1 MKYISILVIIDI
13 AKLTKVFY
21 FEIVY
26 RYNISNDI
34 INNRNSIFIDI
45 F

>member
-1 MKYISILVIIDI
+1 MKITIDVIT
-13 AKLTKVFY
+13 LTKVFY
-21 FEIVY
+21 NKIIY

-34 INNRNSIFIDI
+34 INDRNFIFINN

>member
-1 MKYISILVIIDI
+1 MLIIIDI
-13 AKLTKVFY
+13 AKLTKVFD

-34 INNRNSIFIDI
+34 INNRDSIFISV